1 MREIENFG
9 ATYLGRA
16 ETPTLESLRDI
27 EARFIYMWFQIISV
41 Y

>member
-16 ETPTLESLRDI
+16 ETPTLESLRDTDT
-27 EARFIYMWFQIISV
+27 ISEI
-41 Y
+41 